1 MRLFYYTIIIP
12 ILLTVPPDIVD
23 DSSSSDTLAT
33 EGMRVALNCHAI
45 GNPTPT
51 ISWRREDGKRIKI
64 CKGPDPLT

>member
-1 MRLFYYTIIIP
+1 M
-12 ILLTVPPDIVD
+12 D

-33 EGMRVALNCHAI
+33 EGMRVTLNCDAI

-64 CKGPDPLT
+64 CEGQDPLR